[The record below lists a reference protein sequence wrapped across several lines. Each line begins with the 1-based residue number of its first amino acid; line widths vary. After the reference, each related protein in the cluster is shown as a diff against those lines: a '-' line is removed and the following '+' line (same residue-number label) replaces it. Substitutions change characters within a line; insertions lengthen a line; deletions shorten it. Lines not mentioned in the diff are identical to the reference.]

1 MKVAALVYPHQLFE
15 EHPAVA
21 RGATAYVVEDP
32 LYFSRYKFHKQK
44 LVLHRASMRAYADAL
59 RAEGCD
65 VRYVE
70 HAQAAATPLS
80 QLLKADGVTEVRVAD
95 VVDDWLGK
103 KIAREAR
110 HAGAALVWLPTP
122 QFLTSDEDARAYRR
136 TRKSLLHHAFYTWQR
151 KRLGVLVDS
160 GKPRGGRWSYDAEN
174 RQALPKGV
182 ALPKDY
188 AAPRNAYVEEA
199 IAYVEKNFGGHY
211 GRSDAFA
218 YAVTREDARAC
229 LQTFLRDRLDLFG
242 AYEDAVSARGH
253 VLFHS
258 ALSPYLN
265 NGLLTPREVLD
276 AALRYGERHAT
287 PIASL
292 EGFVRQL
299 IGWRE
304 FVRVVYVCDGA
315 RMRRQNAL
323 GANRILTGAWW
334 DGTTG
339 LLPVDE
345 SIKLLE
351 RYAYTHHIVRLMI
364 LGNVMTLLGVHPDEG
379 YRWFMEWYIDA
390 YDWVMVPNV
399 YGMALFADG
408 GSMVTKPYVSSSRYV
423 LKMSDYPK
431 GDWCGKWDALYWT
444 FVRDHAELLSRNVRA
459 SFAVSLLARLAE
471 GKRREHFRVAD
482 ETREAITGLGERPPR
497 NRIEG

>member
-1 MKVAALVYPHQLFE
+1 VKVAALIYPHQLFE
-15 EHPAVA
+15 EHPAIA
-21 RGATAYVVEDP
+21 RGVTAYVIEEP
-32 LYFSRYKFHKQK
+32 LYFSQYRFHKQK
-44 LVLHRASMRAYADAL
+44 LVLHRASMRAYADEL
-59 RAEGCD
+59 RAEGYD

-70 HAQAAATPLS
+70 HALAVATPLHA
-80 QLLKADGVTEVRVAD
+80 LLKADGVTEAHVAD

-103 KIAREAR
+103 KIEREAR
-110 HAGAALVWLPTP
+110 FAGVALAWRPTP
-122 QFLTSDEDARAYRR
+122 QFLLSDEEARAYRSG
-136 TRKSLLHHAFYTWQR
+136 KKNLLHHAFYTWQR
-151 KRLGVLVDS
+151 KRLSVLMDG

-174 RQALPKGV
+174 RQPLPKD
-182 ALPKDY
+182 AFLPKDY

-199 IAYVEKNFGGHY
+199 IGYVEKNFGDHY
-211 GRSDAFA
+211 GRSDTFA
-218 YAVTREDARAC
+218 YAVTREGARAC
-229 LQTFLRDRLDLFG
+229 LRSFLRDRLALFG
-242 AYEDAVSARGH
+242 AYEDAVSVRGH
-253 VLFHS
+253 ALFHS
-258 ALSPYLN
+258 VLSPYLN

-276 AALRYGERHAT
+276 AALAHGERHAT

-351 RYAYTHHIVRLMI
+351 RHAYTHHIVRLMI
-364 LGNVMTLLGVHPDEG
+364 VGNVMTLLGVHPDEG

-408 GSMVTKPYVSSSRYV
+408 GGMVTKPYVSSSRYI

-431 GDWCGKWDALYWT
+431 GDWCGKWDALYWA

-459 SFAVSLLARLAE
+459 SFAVSMLARLAE
-471 GKRREHFRVAD
+471 GKRREHFRAAN
-482 ETREAITGLGERPPR
+482 ETREAITCPGEQSPR
-497 NRIEG
+497 YRMVE

>member
-1 MKVAALVYPHQLFE
+1 MKVAALVYPHQLFG
-15 EHPAVA
+15 EHPAAA
-21 RGATAYVVEDP
+21 RGAAIYVIEDP
-32 LYFSRYKFHKQK
+32 LYFSQYRFHKQK
-44 LVLHRASMRAYADAL
+44 LVLHRASMRAYADEL
-59 RAEGCD
+59 RAEGYD

-70 HAQAAATPLS
+70 HELAVATPLS
-80 QLLKADGVTEVRVAD
+80 QLLKADGVTEVRVAE

-103 KIAREAR
+103 KIIREAR
-110 HAGAALVWLPTP
+110 LAGAALVWLPTP

-151 KRLGVLVDS
+151 RRLGVLMDS

-174 RQALPKGV
+174 RQALPEDI
-182 ALPKDY
+182 ALPKY
-188 AAPRNAYVEEA
+188 YVAPRNAYVEEA
-199 IAYVEKNFGGHY
+199 IGYVEKNFGGHY

-229 LQTFLRDRLDLFG
+229 LRAFLRDRLELFG

-276 AALRYGERHAT
+276 AVLRHGEGHGT

-299 IGWRE
+299 VGWRE

-334 DGTTG
+334 NGTTG

-351 RYAYTHHIVRLMI
+351 EHAYTHHIVRLMI
-364 LGNVMTLLGVHPDEG
+364 LGNAMTLLGVHPDEG

-408 GSMVTKPYVSSSRYV
+408 GGMITKPYVSSSRYI

-431 GDWCGKWDALYWT
+431 GDWCGKWDALYWA

-459 SFAVSLLARLAE
+459 SFAVSMLARLPEEKRLGYVRLADQVRRAIAAE
-471 GKRREHFRVAD
+471 RRNF
-482 ETREAITGLGERPPR
+482 
-497 NRIEG
+497 